1 MWNITYSQLVMEE
14 LSSLQ
19 INNDKC
25 RKDPELFPFHFLTYL
40 HLKFEYK
47 LRTECS
53 CSSFTYVLNFG
64 GVAFFSLSHLIIE
77 NSRVNCK

>member
-1 MWNITYSQLVMEE
+1 MWDITYFQLVMEE

-19 INNDKC
+19 INNDTH

-47 LRTECS
+47 LLQNVLVTLLH
-53 CSSFTYVLNFG
+53 VLNIWG
-64 GVAFFSLSHLIIE
+64 IALFSLSHLIYYQE
-77 NSRVNCK
+77 QQSQL